1 MTETALNARY
11 KRMLMLEP
19 NAINFDGFYLMP
31 GDEDRSLKLSYFD
44 FLEDFDKGKKV
55 GATDFGDMYHVI
67 FFRQGEEGEP
77 VFDDHFEAIFGDPET
92 YVHGLIGANVFGC
105 FVRKTE
111 NSYKWVDDYLKRT
124 LSRVT
129 LLKLKNYAK
138 EIAEN

>member
-1 MTETALNARY
+1 MF
-11 KRMLMLEP
+11 MSEP
-19 NAINFDGFYLMP
+19 NATQFDGFYLMP
-31 GDEDRSLKLSYFD
+31 GNDEGSLKLSYFD
-44 FLEDFDKGKKV
+44 FLDDFDKGKKV
-55 GATDFGDMYHVI
+55 GGTDFGDMYHVI
-67 FFRQGEEGEP
+67 FFKQNENGEP
-77 VFDDHFEAIFGDPET
+77 EFDDHFEAIFGDPET
-92 YVHGLIGANVFGC
+92 YVHGLIRANVYGC